1 MALDSVGKATDDVV
15 LDSGVLTT
23 VMWVSSHKAK
33 LWRQVLPVM
42 TETHQRRTHMPTT
55 DQILSRAMEAPQ
67 KKILEVPM
75 LVCSVVFEKLE
86 ERREEAGCARE
97 VCSPA
102 RLFAG
107 SCMSWWRQVVS

>member
-42 TETHQRRTHMPTT
+42 T
-55 DQILSRAMEAPQ
+55 
-67 KKILEVPM
+67 
-75 LVCSVVFEKLE
+75 
-86 ERREEAGCARE
+86 
-97 VCSPA
+97 
-102 RLFAG
+102 
-107 SCMSWWRQVVS
+107 